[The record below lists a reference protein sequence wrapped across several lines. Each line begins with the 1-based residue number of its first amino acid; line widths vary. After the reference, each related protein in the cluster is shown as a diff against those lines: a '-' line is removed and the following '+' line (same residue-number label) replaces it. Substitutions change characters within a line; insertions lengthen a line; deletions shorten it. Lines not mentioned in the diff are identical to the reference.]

1 MIRVQ
6 RRFMVFL
13 CGLLLTF
20 SLAGCGTVKINS
32 PANSTTPIPSLVPID
47 ISWNSDMKPG
57 TGLEVF
63 LDNVDISNQFTSA
76 IIGRQVVIQY
86 AMTPGC
92 HTLAAYAHLQCGYC
106 TPTPWARVGQSVS
119 FQVQGAQL
127 ALSPTTATINAG
139 ASVAGSVSV
148 PVVPSAPLAVTL
160 TPSNANLRI
169 DTAVAGQAA
178 TVTISP
184 PQTSASFNVTGVA
197 AGTGTIAAGV
207 QCAQGAQTTVT
218 VRPVLT
224 SITPNTG
231 PAGTSVT
238 LTGQGFATPAR
249 ANFGNQ
255 GSNASN
261 VSATSA
267 AAAVPAIAVGTV
279 NVTMTANSQTST
291 SSVPFTVT
299 ATPVTPPP
307 APTLV
312 FRASATD
319 IQSIN
324 VSNPA
329 APVVVSTRAAAPS
342 AGGYAGLLG
351 LARMATGQLIR
362 AGSTNM
368 EVFPVDAAGNI
379 QAATSNLAVAGT
391 ATAVAVTVSG
401 TRVIRGTE
409 LGIQL
414 FTLSGN
420 ALQAGA
426 FGNGNASATG
436 VGVAVSGNTVVRAV
450 ADGIEVWDISNVASP
465 VRRGFVA
472 QGGVS
477 ATGVDV
483 KINAAGARAVRSF
496 SGGIDVYD
504 ISTPTNP
511 ILVRTNFGGGLS
523 ATRST
528 LLLSSFDTRA
538 VRVYDGGIEVYD
550 LTSPTLQRLGMA
562 GGDLSPAGAAVV
574 LSGARAVRSGA
585 STLEVFDIAA
595 PASIVRNSSLGVTL
609 SPTGVALSN

>member
-1 MIRVQ
+1 MIRLQ
-6 RRFMVFL
+6 RCFSLFL
-13 CGLLLTF
+13 SGLLLAF
-20 SLAGCGTVKINS
+20 LLAGCGTIKINS
-32 PANSTTPIPSLVPID
+32 PVNSAIPIASPIPVD
-47 ISWNSDMKPG
+47 ISWNADMQPG
-57 TGLEVF
+57 SSLEVF
-63 LDNVDISNQFTSA
+63 LDNADISSQFANAVS
-76 IIGRQVVIQY
+76 GRHATLPLTVL
-86 AMTPGC
+86 PGC
-92 HTLAAYAHLQCGYC
+92 HVLAAYARLQCSYC
-106 TPTPWARVGQSVS
+106 TPTPWARVGQ
-119 FQVQGAQL
+119 QVDFRVAGGQSAQL
-127 ALSPTTATINAG
+127 ALPTLATPLNAG
-139 ASVAGSVSV
+139 ASVTTNVSLASV
-148 PVVPSAPLAVTL
+148 PTAPMSVTL
-160 TPSNANLRI
+160 TPSNASIRI
-169 DTAVAGQAA
+169 DNAAAGQPA
-178 TVTISP
+178 TVTITP
-184 PQTSASFNVTGVA
+184 PQTSINFTVTGVT
-197 AGTGTIAAGV
+197 AGVGTIAASNP
-207 QCAQGAQTTVT
+207 CASGAQTSVT

-224 SITPNTG
+224 SMTPNTG
-231 PAGTSVT
+231 SAGTSVT
-238 LTGQGFATPAR
+238 LAGQGFTTPAR

-267 AAAVPAIAVGTV
+267 TVAVPAIAVGAV
-279 NVTMTANSQTST
+279 NVTVTANNQTSA

-299 ATPVTPPP
+299 AAPVTPPP
-307 APTLV
+307 LV
-312 FRASATD
+312 FRASSNDVQA
-319 IQSIN
+319 IN

-329 APVVVSTRAAAPS
+329 APVVVSTRSAAPS
-342 AGGYAGLLG
+342 AGGLAGMLG
-351 LARMATGQLIR
+351 LARVGTGPLIR

-379 QAATSNLAVAGT
+379 QAATSNLAVTGT
-391 ATAVAVTVSG
+391 ATAVAVAMAG

-414 FTLSGN
+414 FALSGN
-420 ALQAGA
+420 ILQAGA

-436 VGVAVSGNTVVRAV
+436 VGVAVNGNTVVRAV

-483 KINAAGARAVRSF
+483 KINAAGTRAVRSF

-528 LLLSSFDTRA
+528 LLLTSLDTRA

-585 STLEVFDIAA
+585 STLEVFDIST
-595 PASIVRNSSLGVTL
+595 PASIVRSGSVGVTL